1 MDCRLFN
8 VGNTHVQIAD
18 LCGGTIHPVAKVPT
32 SEFHP
37 EEFAVPEMAAAS
49 VVPVFEELLRRA
61 GALIVSPNSERG
73 PVDLSLM
80 KRPETLGADRLANA
94 ASLIFSGP
102 LPALCV
108 DFGTAINME
117 FVDSERRMRGGA
129 ILPGRLLL
137 RRSLHDY
144 TAKLPLTEIR
154 SGIPDFPGNN
164 TVDAIDIG
172 VDAGALG
179 AVREILLRME
189 RQFAGKAVRRVAC
202 GGDAPFFLRE
212 LSSFEYAD
220 ETFTLRGIAGIWKH
234 QREHSAGVLP
244 LR

>member
-18 LCGGTIHPVAKVPT
+18 LCSGMIHPVAKVPT

-37 EEFAVPEMAAAS
+37 EKFAAPEMAAAS
-49 VVPVFEELLRRA
+49 VVPALEELLRHA
-61 GALIVSPNSERG
+61 GALIVSPNFARG

-80 KRPETLGADRLANA
+80 KTPETLGADRLANA
-94 ASLIFSGP
+94 AALILSGP
-102 LPALCV
+102 LPAMCI
-108 DFGTAINME
+108 DFGTAINLE
-117 FVDSERRMRGGA
+117 FVDSKRRMRGGA

-137 RRSLHDY
+137 RRALHDY
-144 TAKLPLTEIR
+144 TAKLPLTELR
-154 SGIPDFPGNN
+154 SDIPGFPGNN

-179 AVREILLRME
+179 AVREVLARME
-189 RQFAGKAVRRVAC
+189 KQFAGESIRRVAC

-212 LSSFEYAD
+212 LPGFEFAD
-220 ETFTLRGIAGIWKH
+220 DTFTLRGIAGIWQH
-234 QREHSAGVLP
+234 QKRHSV
-244 LR
+244 

>member
-8 VGNTHVQIAD
+8 VGNTQVQIAD
-18 LCGGTIHPVAKVPT
+18 LCSGAILPVAKVPT

-61 GALIVSPNSERG
+61 GALIVSPNFARG

-80 KRPETLGADRLANA
+80 KKPETLGADRLANA
-94 ASLIFSGP
+94 AALILSGP

-117 FVDSERRMRGGA
+117 FVDSERKMRGGA

-154 SGIPDFPGNN
+154 SDIPDFPGNN

-179 AVREILLRME
+179 AVREIVARME
-189 RQFAGKAVRRVAC
+189 KRFPGKPIRYVAC
-202 GGDAPFFLRE
+202 GGDAPFFLRR
-212 LSSFEYAD
+212 LPAFEHAD
-220 ETFTLRGIAGIWKH
+220 DTFTLRGIAGIWKF
-234 QREHSAGVLP
+234 QKQLSA
-244 LR
+244 

>member
-18 LCGGTIHPVAKVPT
+18 LCGGKIQPVAKVPT
-32 SEFHP
+32 SEFHLEP
-37 EEFAVPEMAAAS
+37 FAVPEMAAAS
-49 VVPVFEELLRRA
+49 VVPVFEELLQRA
-61 GALIVSPNSERG
+61 GALIVSPNFVRG

-80 KRPETLGADRLANA
+80 KKPETLGADRLANA

-129 ILPGRLLL
+129 ILPGRQLL
-137 RRSLHDY
+137 RRALHDY

-154 SGIPDFPGNN
+154 SDIPDFPGNN

-179 AVREILLRME
+179 AVREILDRME
-189 RQFAGKAVRRVAC
+189 RQFAGTPVRRVAC

-212 LSSFEYAD
+212 LAGFEYAD
-220 ETFTLRGIAGIWKH
+220 DTFTLRGIAGIWEQQQKK
-234 QREHSAGVLP
+234 SSPA
-244 LR
+244 

>member
-18 LCGGTIHPVAKVPT
+18 LCNGTIHPVAKVPT

-61 GALIVSPNSERG
+61 GALIVSPNSARG

-154 SGIPDFPGNN
+154 SSIPDFPGNN

-189 RQFAGKAVRRVAC
+189 RQFAGKAVRCVAC

-220 ETFTLRGIAGIWKH
+220 DTFTLRGIAGIWKH
-234 QREHSAGVLP
+234 QREHSA
-244 LR
+244 